1 MGLILIYGGIYYAIY
16 VTKPSSFVFN
26 SEIKE
31 KNYREYYLLTKERL
45 ENEILPG
52 FRRSVDTIKQNDGTI
67 VISHLSQYM
76 YLIGKDTVFIRDSN
90 EIPAKTNELIKMEE
104 QNQFSSVWKDLDFVY
119 FSAITIST
127 VGYGDIL
134 PNSTTVRMVVVSE
147 VILGQFLLIVFLNLV
162 LTDISK
168 KEEKTL

>member
-1 MGLILIYGGIYYAIY
+1 
-16 VTKPSSFVFN
+16 
-26 SEIKE
+26 
-31 KNYREYYLLTKERL
+31 
-45 ENEILPG
+45 
-52 FRRSVDTIKQNDGTI
+52 
-67 VISHLSQYM
+67 M